1 LNIKEILYPYNPW
14 WEDLGS
20 AFARLPDFRRPVFDR
35 IYRDIKLIPQIISI
49 TGPRRVG
56 KSTII
61 KQVVKEL
68 IGEGVPAGDIF
79 YYSMDDPALLRRGI
93 DRDKFFDTLMSD
105 ARKQAVG
112 QDGKAGD
119 KLIYIFLDEIHKF
132 ENWELFLKKFYDIG
146 YPVRFIVSGSAS
158 SPIFKKSR
166 ESLMGRIK
174 DYHMLPF
181 SFREF
186 VMFNNRD
193 DGEFIEVVQRIHNF
207 GKGFLGKLTE
217 HHKYIEKKLEVISQI
232 PTGFKNRLTAN
243 LEKYMLDG
251 GFPEVWTLPD
261 AESKQAYLFDN
272 QIQKVIT
279 EDLVLAVEL
288 RKPEALKK
296 FFISLLENPGR
307 EINFSTL
314 SRDLEIPRQSI
325 EKYFPLLEM
334 TDLVRSVEK
343 FSKSPVKLRRGNIKC
358 YLVDLALR
366 NAVLRL
372 REDILKD
379 DTVMGMYAE
388 NLVFNAISSIEGLLA
403 VNYYREK
410 DNEVD
415 FILHLGAAHYVPIEV
430 KYRNVIS
437 SGDLQ
442 VFERVNER
450 YKFGGGLL
458 VTKKWDEP
466 WDEPDEPV
474 WLGQI
479 GNLYTIALP
488 YFLILFE

>member
-14 WEDLGS
+14 WEDLEG

-68 IGEGVPAGDIF
+68 IAEGVSAGDIF
-79 YYSMDDPALLRRGI
+79 YYSMDDPALLRR
-93 DRDKFFDTLMSD
+93 DVNRDDFFDALMAQ
-105 ARKQAVG
+105 ARDQAGG
-112 QDGKAGD
+112 QADSIEDKAGD

-132 ENWELFLKKFYDIG
+132 ENWELFLKKYYDIC

-166 ESLMGRIK
+166 ESLLGRIK

-193 DGEFIEVVQRIHNF
+193 DREFIEVIMGVHIAGKIMF
-207 GKGFLGKLTE
+207 GQLTD
-217 HHKYIEKKLEVISQI
+217 HHIYLEKQWEGTPLISMD
-232 PTGFKNRLTAN
+232 FRERLTNN
-243 LEKYMLDG
+243 LKKYMLDG

-307 EINFSTL
+307 EINFSKL
-314 SRDLEIPRQSI
+314 SKDLEIPRQSI

-343 FSKSPVKLRRGNIKC
+343 FSKSPVRLRRGNIKC

-388 NLVFNAISSIEGLLA
+388 NLVFNAIRSIEGLLA

-410 DNEVD
+410 NEEVD
-415 FILHLGAAHYVPIEV
+415 FILHLGASRYLPIEV
-430 KYRNVIS
+430 KFRNVVNK
-437 SGDLQ
+437 GDLQ
-442 VFERVNER
+442 VVERVNER
-450 YKFGGGLL
+450 YKFGSGLV
-458 VTKKWDEP
+458 VTKNWEESTAIEKSRKLIYIP
-466 WDEPDEPV
+466 
-474 WLGQI
+474 
-479 GNLYTIALP
+479 LP
-488 YFLILFE
+488 YFLLWFD